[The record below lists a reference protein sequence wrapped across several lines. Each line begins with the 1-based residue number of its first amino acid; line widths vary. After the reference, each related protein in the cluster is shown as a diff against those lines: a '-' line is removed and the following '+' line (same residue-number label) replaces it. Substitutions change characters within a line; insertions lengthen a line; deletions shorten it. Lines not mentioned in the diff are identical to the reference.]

1 MRNIIKSLMIVAGC
15 LAVSTVWAVDPTLA
29 INTESQGSTN
39 FVKAYTAEGITLS
52 STVNFS
58 SGAVQ
63 LGNTPSTYDQHY
75 FEVLAS
81 STTIDSVSFL
91 ISGNGSNKSIQ
102 APVFGWTATA
112 TSNTADTYR
121 ILDAVTV
128 TANSYAAAKW
138 FTYDFSSSA
147 VKCLRLYRSTKNIS
161 STNPA
166 YTGSSTALG
175 SGQTIKI
182 YGLKVWLTPAI
193 STDATLKSLKYN
205 GTDVPGFSSTTYT
218 YNVELPAGTTAIP
231 TVTAEKNDTK
241 ASDPVITQATGLPG
255 AATVSVTAE
264 DGTTTLTYTINFT
277 VASSLPK
284 VLTATWPNIQGTA
297 AIDQVNKTITGQVTN
312 GSGLTSITPSFT
324 GNNIDHYTPEGAQD
338 FTAPVNYIFF
348 NANTETTQYTVTITE
363 APATSTDATLS
374 SLKYGGQSVPNFSA
388 STYAYNVE
396 LPAGT
401 TSAPNVTATATESHA
416 TMSITQATAVPGTAT
431 VLVTAQDGTTKL
443 TYTINFTVQVPP
455 SGLTLHTPGIY
466 EADVLEGGYGGE
478 LNVFG
483 SREYEV
489 YYCTYDSSSNL
500 SVAVTP
506 KRKTVGITNSIS
518 AYHFKAKDGWFELN
532 TTTSK
537 SDFSLSS
544 DKDEFKKGDFA
555 VHKLL
560 NNKSYK
566 WRVKGYDQFSFFAKE
581 NSSNGRYIKVLID
594 DNVQQMDKS
603 TSATIRRFDIPT
615 GEHVIEIIGVG
626 ESNEEVYGFSLRVA
640 QEPRTKYVDG
650 NDSTQEVLQ
659 TTAPQ
664 AVYYYTKYNSLGE
677 TRLEWDGAQ
686 GTGFALETV
695 GSSEVGDTLALG
707 GTAQCPVGEYHY
719 FVKTYFNGVE
729 TSSVPG
735 KIKVTSLI
743 KPKGATRCEA
753 YQNEAID
760 DIRFT
765 YYALSGDDI
774 TLTWEN
780 NKIPA
785 GISGH
790 GANGTYII
798 SGTPTQVD
806 TFVYTIS
813 VLGGNSISD
822 TLFVDKLDLGN
833 DPILY
838 LYKNDGAKAKDG
850 TYKYLTSLEG
860 GYKNLIARKAKADGK
875 RSADQYNKYKW
886 ILISEDVDANNEEV
900 LAIAR
905 GEVALPVLNMK
916 SFTYAPGR
924 LNWGEPDNGS
934 LTQEGR
940 FVTVYRDDHPI
951 FQALNKHKG
960 DRIMV
965 LDTVVGKGLMPIDV
979 DYDNTLCLATAL
991 TRNINDY
998 YSDGPERTIMH
1009 EVERLNGKKY
1019 ICFPIGMEGSN
1030 HLTTDGKRLL
1040 NQTITYLLSSDA
1052 TIKVPS
1058 LAITHFRVGSY
1069 DGVIDDENNVITLN
1083 VKEEDSE
1090 LMKAAEPVI
1099 TLADPMTFVTPNSG
1113 EAVNF
1118 IDAPYGIRY
1127 VVSDYVTK
1135 RNYNVI
1141 VRLYNPQGIDNIEVG
1156 TWLNIFDIY
1165 GRKVATT
1172 NQDIRTMDLPHGMYI
1187 VVTESG
1193 QTIKIM
1199 R

>member
-1 MRNIIKSLMIVAGC
+1 MRNIRLF
-15 LAVSTVWAVDPTLA
+15 TLA
-29 INTESQGSTN
+29 IALLCTYSVFAATEQNPVPSSSD
-39 FVKAYTAEGITLS
+39 VVITGTS
-52 STVNFS
+52 YSI
-58 SGAVQ
+58 
-63 LGNTPSTYDQHY
+63 PSTYVAGAGTKVSPMATKGVKFRTNRNASGVTNGVEFTVTSGYTISSIEFCGTTNDNTATGSVTGVYIDGTDDAHKLANTPTVTIPNKKASSAATFTISGFSATQKVIVAFSGANQINLEY
-75 FEVLAS
+75 TVTYSTGGGSSEVAVTGVSLNKT
-81 STTIDSVSFL
+81 STTIDVGNSETLTATVSPSDATDKSL
-91 ISGNGSNKSIQ
+91 TWSTSNSAVATVNNG
-102 APVFGWTATA
+102 VVTAVAAGTATITA
-112 TSNTADTYR
+112 TSVADNTKSDACTVTVPTPSSDPV
-121 ILDAVTV
+121 AVTGV
-128 TANSYAAAKW
+128 TLSKNATSLNVGATETLTANVQPSNATNKAVNWSSDDPAVATVSNGTITGVSAGTTRINVTTVDGNHTDFCTVAVSAVPTPPIPSTGLEIHMPGRYEADEFEDVNGYATPLTIYGNSEFEMFYITRDENSKFCVATTNADQTKGITTRNSDYDCNAADGW
-138 FTYDFSSSA
+138 FHLSGTGWSSSSDA
-147 VKCLRLYRSTKNIS
+147 PGAEFAKMSRRLDMDSTCEFSMHIKGYNQL
-161 STNPA
+161 
-166 YTGSSTALG
+166 ALVARDKKKDTS
-175 SGQTIKI
+175 SGQTKPDDNRYLEVFIDGVKQPLQFDANPSI
-182 YGLKVWLTPAI
+182 RRYDI
-193 STDATLKSLKYN
+193 SS
-205 GTDVPGFSSTTYT
+205 
-218 YNVELPAGTTAIP
+218 
-231 TVTAEKNDTK
+231 AEH
-241 ASDPVITQATGLPG
+241 V
-255 AATVSVTAE
+255 V
-264 DGTTTLTYTINFT
+264 
-277 VASSLPK
+277 
-284 VLTATWPNIQGTA
+284 
-297 AIDQVNKTITGQVTN
+297 
-312 GSGLTSITPSFT
+312 
-324 GNNIDHYTPEGAQD
+324 
-338 FTAPVNYIFF
+338 
-348 NANTETTQYTVTITE
+348 
-363 APATSTDATLS
+363 
-374 SLKYGGQSVPNFSA
+374 
-388 STYAYNVE
+388 
-396 LPAGT
+396 
-401 TSAPNVTATATESHA
+401 
-416 TMSITQATAVPGTAT
+416 
-431 VLVTAQDGTTKL
+431 
-443 TYTINFTVQVPP
+443 
-455 SGLTLHTPGIY
+455 
-466 EADVLEGGYGGE
+466 
-478 LNVFG
+478 
-483 SREYEV
+483 
-489 YYCTYDSSSNL
+489 
-500 SVAVTP
+500 
-506 KRKTVGITNSIS
+506 
-518 AYHFKAKDGWFELN
+518 
-532 TTTSK
+532 
-537 SDFSLSS
+537 
-544 DKDEFKKGDFA
+544 
-555 VHKLL
+555 
-560 NNKSYK
+560 
-566 WRVKGYDQFSFFAKE
+566 RVKHYGKE
-581 NSSNGRYIKVLID
+581 
-594 DNVQQMDKS
+594 KS
-603 TSATIRRFDIPT
+603 AM
-615 GEHVIEIIGVG
+615 
-626 ESNEEVYGFSLRVA
+626 YAFSLRVA

-664 AVYYYTKYNSLGE
+664 PVYYYTKYNSLGE

-686 GTGFALETV
+686 GTGFTLESA
-695 GSSEVGDTLALG
+695 GSSKVGDTLALA

-729 TSSVPG
+729 TSRVPG

-743 KPKGATRCEA
+743 KAKGVTRCEA

-765 YYALSGDDI
+765 YYALSEDAI
-774 TLTWEN
+774 TLSWEN

-790 GANGTYII
+790 GANGTYVIT
-798 SGTPTQVD
+798 GTPTQVD

-850 TYKYLTSLEG
+850 TYKYLTSAG
-860 GYKNLIARKAKADGK
+860 GGNKNLVARKAKADGK

-886 ILISEDVDANNEEV
+886 ILISEDVDADNEEV
-900 LAIAR
+900 MAIAR

-991 TRNINDY
+991 TRDINDY
-998 YSDGPERTIMH
+998 YGDGPERTIMH

-1040 NQTITYLLSSDA
+1040 EQTITYLLSSDA
-1052 TIKVPS
+1052 TIKAPS

-1083 VKEEDSE
+1083 VKEEDRE

-1099 TLADPMTFVTPNSG
+1099 TLADPMSFVTPNSG

-1135 RNYNVI
+1135 RNYNVT

-1156 TWLNIFDIY
+1156 TWLNIFDVY

-1187 VVTESG
+1187 IVTESG